1 VPIVEVHLIEGS
13 HTAAQHAELLA
24 ALSTRYAEV
33 LDSPPERIRA
43 YLTLHRPEHWFTGG
57 APGVVA
63 PYFTALVLEG
73 RPVEQRHRLLG
84 AFTDILVDVLG
95 VDRALVRG
103 RITPVHPDDW
113 GIGGVPAGEARRAEI
128 AARTGG

>member
-1 VPIVEVHLIEGS
+1 MPIVEVHLIEGS
-13 HTAAQHAELLA
+13 HTAAQHAELLT

-33 LDSPPERIRA
+33 LDAPPERIRA

-57 APGVVA
+57 GPGVDA

-84 AFTDILVDVLG
+84 AFTDVLVDVLG
-95 VDRALVRG
+95 VDRAVVRG
-103 RITPVHPDDW
+103 RIVPVHPDDW
-113 GIGGVPAGEARRAEI
+113 GIGGVPAGTARAREI
-128 AARTGG
+128 AARAT